1 MKPNNLKLSTKFA
14 LAVSLILL
22 VFCAIFSTILYHYLK
37 TQVIRD
43 AEDKTLI
50 IMNQVEAIGDYVRD
64 TLRPA
69 IFESLARHDIRDEFI
84 VEAMSTT
91 YVSRHVMERFNRVL
105 KEYVFKRVSDNP
117 RNPKDRADSFHS
129 EMLNY
134 FRLNR
139 EQTTWR
145 GIVDIEGKK
154 YLFRISSV
162 VITKDCLRC
171 HGNPTDTPKELVR
184 RYGTEG
190 GFSWK
195 VGDVSG
201 LNSVS
206 IPLDVAFAHVK
217 DVAVHTFIF
226 GFCTLGLLF
235 LTLFGTFRHLVTRPL
250 NNLSHIFRSIAKG
263 TVPLGKDI
271 PSKRGDEIGDL
282 TESFNILSR
291 HLLDAQVRLK
301 KAAEREKQMMESEKL
316 ATLGQLSAGV
326 AHEINNPL
334 GGIRLCFNNL
344 MKTEMDTNTKKHHI
358 EVINSGLERIQNIVR
373 QLLDF
378 AKDSSLDIAPSSINN
393 IIEDTLKLSEYIIVR
408 KDIKLIKEL
417 SNNMPDLMVDSNKL
431 EQVFLNLIINAI
443 HAMDGGG
450 VLTIRTWYDGDAC
463 NVSVTDTGKGIPN
476 EVISRIFDPFFTT
489 KGVGEGTGLGLTVS
503 KAIVEQH
510 KGKIEVKTSE
520 KGSVF
525 IVRIPITT

>member
-43 AEDKTLI
+43 AEAKTEI
-50 IMNQVEAIGDYVRD
+50 IMAQVEAIGDYVRE

-69 IFESLARHDIRDEFI
+69 IFKSLERHNAEDEFI

-91 YVSRHVMERFNRVL
+91 YVSRHIMERFNRDL

-117 RNPKDRADSFHS
+117 RNPKGRADSFHS
-129 EMLNY
+129 DMIDY
-134 FRLNR
+134 FRRNK
-139 EQTTWR
+139 EQDVWS

-162 VITKDCLRC
+162 VITEDCLRC
-171 HGNPTDTPKELVR
+171 HGNSADAPKELLK
-184 RYGTEG
+184 RYGNRG
-190 GFSWK
+190 GFGRQL
-195 VGDVSG
+195 GDVAG
-201 LNSVS
+201 INSVS

-217 DVAVHTFIF
+217 EVALHTFIF
-226 GFCTLGLLF
+226 GISTLGFLF
-235 LTLFGTFRHLVTRPL
+235 FALFGTFRHLVTRPL

-271 PSKRGDEIGDL
+271 PSNRRDEIGDL
-282 TESFNILSR
+282 TESFNILAR
-291 HLLDAQVRLK
+291 HLLDAQMRLK
-301 KAAEREKQMMESEKL
+301 KAAEREKQMMEAEKL

-344 MKTEMDTNTKKHHI
+344 MKIEMDTNTKKHHI

-417 SNNMPDLMVDSNKL
+417 SHNMPDLMVDSNKL

-443 HAMDGGG
+443 QAMDGGG
-450 VLTIRTWYDGDAC
+450 VLTIRTWSDGDAC
-463 NVSVTDTGKGIPN
+463 NVSVTDTGKGIPD
-476 EVISRIFDPFFTT
+476 EIISRIFDPFFTT

-510 KGKIEVKTSE
+510 KGKLEVKTSE

-525 IVRIPITT
+525 IVKLPITT